1 MFGLFG
7 KKPTIHK
14 VEAEAVAKVL
24 AERIEGM
31 SNPDF
36 LANAVDLVRETCER
50 TGIYEELR
58 NNEYK
63 EICQLAIRFKEGR
76 CDRSTVDAT
85 LKSF

>member
-14 VEAEAVAKVL
+14 VEAEAVATVL
-24 AERIEGM
+24 AERIEDM
-31 SNPDF
+31 SSSDF
-36 LANAVDLVRETCER
+36 LANASNLVRETCER
-50 TGIYEELR
+50 TGIFEELR

-76 CDRSTVDAT
+76 RDRSTVDAT